1 MTTEGTGAAAVTTT
15 DGSPR
20 RRQVVVAG
28 GVLALAAAF
37 GLDASEVDARN
48 KRRKRKKRRKH
59 GKGGDNGKGGGR
71 QVCSNGCTR
80 SVCGQTPAGCPI
92 LPINNIWNRR
102 VDDQPVDARSDAYV
116 ASIGVAAGLHPD
128 FGSGLYEGKPFG
140 IPLVRVPV
148 GQPGV
153 RVSFTG
159 AADES
164 DPGPYPIPAD
174 APVENGSCSNG
185 DRHVIVVQDGTCM
198 LYELYDAWQQT
209 NGSWRAY
216 SGAIFDL
223 RSNALRP
230 AGWTSADAA
239 GLPILPGLVRY
250 EEIAAGGIEHAL
262 RFTAARTRRDQVW
275 PARHQAGATGD
286 LDVPSMGQR
295 FRLKASVDISAF
307 SLTNQIIL
315 RALKTYGMILADNG
329 SNWFLSGAPDDRWD
343 NDDLHELQDGI
354 RGSDFEAVDVSSL
367 MVHAD
372 SGEAAPVN

>member
-1 MTTEGTGAAAVTTT
+1 MATDGTGTAAVTTT
-15 DGSPR
+15 DGSLR

-59 GKGGDNGKGGGR
+59 GKGGDNGRGGGR

-140 IPLVRVPV
+140 IPLVRVSV

-174 APVENGSCSNG
+174 APVENGPCSTG
-185 DRHVIVVQDGTCM
+185 DRHVITVDASTCK
-198 LYELYDAWQQT
+198 LYEVFDAHRGATPTAPWSA
-209 NGSWRAY
+209 G
-216 SGAIFDL
+216 SGAVFDL

-230 AGWTSADAA
+230 ETHTSADAA
-239 GLPILPGLVRY
+239 GLPMLPGLVRFD
-250 EEIAAGGIEHAL
+250 EVAAGHIDHAI
-262 RFTAARTRRDQVW
+262 RFTANRTQKAYVW
-275 PARHQAGATGD
+275 PARHYASDVTDPNVPPMGAW
-286 LDVPSMGQR
+286 
-295 FRLKASVDISAF
+295 FRLRADYPTDG
-307 SLTNQIIL
+307 LTQQAKVIVEAMKVHGI
-315 RALKTYGMILADNG
+315 ILADNG
-329 SNWFLSGAPDDRWD
+329 SSWFMSGTPDERWD
-343 NDDLHELQDGI
+343 NQALSQVWNITGNDM
-354 RGSDFEAVDVSSL
+354 EAIDQSSL
-367 MVHAD
+367 MVD
-372 SGEAAPVN
+372 PNSGQIRK